1 MWRLV
6 LRSILTIIS
15 NKINKPSISIY
26 LSYFTVQEFTERL
39 FLTNFSLP
47 IDFPGHLVWP
57 KVRGSHFFLPELST
71 KLCTCKRAS
80 FTLSCSES
88 QTYPLYI
95 VFLAASLTTG
105 SLHEAIEKQVRHT
118 WIRICWWQSATVAQS
133 ASISTKSIAFWIG
146 RQKDCITFRFPSRA
160 ALPHSVL
167 WRYQDLWHPRNHYQ
181 GCRRPDLPWCA
192 GLSVSRRTSGDLP
205 PA

>member
-146 RQKDCITFRFPSRA
+146 RQKDCITFRFPRSSCAPTFSFMTVSRPLTSTKPLSR
-160 ALPHSVL
+160 LPQTWS
-167 WRYQDLWHPRNHYQ
+167 
-181 GCRRPDLPWCA
+181 PWCA